1 MADRSEPLKFGIFAQ
16 PFHQPGEHP
25 TVAYERDMEVIELL
39 DRLNFDE
46 AGSASITAPAGKPSA
61 TRRCSSRR
69 RPSARGTS
77 ASARAWSAC
86 PTTTP
91 SRSPI
96 AWSSFDHL
104 TRGRINFGVGPGA
117 LYSDAYQ
124 LGIEPTTQRR
134 RMGEAA
140 RRDHAP
146 AARRGRDGADRVV
159 RAARRAPAD
168 GLLPAAPRPGLR
180 RARGVAGRRAGR
192 RAPRPGDALR
202 RLLRAERR
210 PRHDVPGL
218 DVGQR
223 GGRAARHG
231 GRSPRLAHHHDHAP
245 RRLPGRGAGGHPR
258 GVLALNHGY
267 FGTLGIRFEGGRDS
281 VDWLANQPGV
291 AIGTPDDA
299 TAAIEEVLEASGGV
313 GGILI
318 NHREWARTTGRMRR
332 SYELFARHVMPRF
345 QGQAQPFED
354 SLEWAAR
361 GASHALPPG
370 ARGATPGLRRRRD
383 RGAGRAA
390 PAWTRPRAGR
400 LAETPDRAGA
410 ALAR

>member
-46 AGSASITAPAGKPSA
+46 AWIGEHHSAGWETVGDPALFIA
-61 TRRCSSRR
+61 AAAQRTRHIRF
-69 RPSARGTS
+69 GTGVVS
-77 ASARAWSAC
+77 LPYHHPFTLAHRMVQL
-86 PTTTP
+86 
-91 SRSPI
+91 
-96 AWSSFDHL
+96 DHL

-134 RMGEAA
+134 RMGEA
-140 RRDHAP
+140 
-146 AARRGRDGADRVV
+146 
-159 RAARRAPAD
+159 
-168 GLLPAAPRPGLR
+168 L
-180 RARGVAGRRAGR
+180 
-192 RAPRPGDALR
+192 DAIM
-202 RLLRAERR
+202 RLLRGEVVTEQTEWYELRDARLQMASYQQ
-210 PRHDVPGL
+210 PHVPVFVAHAVSPAGA
-218 DVGQR
+218 Q
-223 GGRAARHG
+223 AAGRHG
-231 GRSPRLAHHHDHAP
+231 LGMLSVASSEL
-245 RRLPGRGAGGHPR
+245 AGGLGTMSQAWTWASEEAALHGTEVDR
-258 GVLALNHGY
+258 RDWRITMTMHLADSREEALEDIREGVLALNHGY

-354 SLEWAAR
+354 SLEWAR
-361 GASHALPPG
+361 EGHRTLFRPV
-370 ARGATPGLRRRRD
+370 
-383 RGAGRAA
+383 RAA
-390 PAWTRPRAGR
+390 QRQAFVDAGIEVPDALRPRGR
-400 LAETPDRAGA
+400 TPEPDG
-410 ALAR
+410 